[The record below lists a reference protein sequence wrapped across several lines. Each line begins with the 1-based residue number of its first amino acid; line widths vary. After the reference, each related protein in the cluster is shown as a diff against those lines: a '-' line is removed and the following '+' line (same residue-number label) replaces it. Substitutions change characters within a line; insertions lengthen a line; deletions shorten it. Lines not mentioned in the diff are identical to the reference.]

1 MSAQEHD
8 DAPETLSTA
17 VKSTCSLCSYHLVGQ
32 ASGPARFCSGCGIL
46 LSLDP
51 SQATPPKRVLIAYD
65 THSVRR
71 LLSSIVHSLGHAPM
85 EAVDGEEAL
94 QIARATQPDFAI
106 LDMHM
111 PKKNGLQVLEEFRL
125 DDKLKDMPV
134 IIVARDTNV
143 DLVKKARQLKALDYI
158 HKDAYYDPND
168 LRKRLDKYL

>member
-1 MSAQEHD
+1 MNSAEGKDEQ
-8 DAPETLSTA
+8 ETLSTV
-17 VKSTCSLCSYHLVGQ
+17 VKFTCPLCSYHLVGQ
-32 ASGPARFCSGCGIL
+32 ASGKALFCSGCGIL

-51 SQATPPKRVLIAYD
+51 SSATPPKRVLIADD

-71 LLSSIVHSLGHAPM
+71 LLSGIVHSLGHAPM
-85 EAVDGEEAL
+85 EASDGEEAL

-111 PKKNGLQVLEEFRL
+111 PNKNGLQVLEELRS
-125 DDKLKDMPV
+125 DETLKDMPV

-143 DLVKKARQLKALDYI
+143 SLVRKARQLKALDYI
-158 HKDAYYDPND
+158 HKDAYYDPKE

>member
-1 MSAQEHD
+1 MNSPTADGEQK
-8 DAPETLSTA
+8 TLSTI
-17 VKSTCSLCSYHLVGQ
+17 VNFTCPLCSFHLVGQ
-32 ASGPARFCSGCGIL
+32 ASSSALFCSGCGIL

-51 SQATPPKRVLIAYD
+51 SEATPPKRVLIADD

-71 LLSSIVHSLGHAPM
+71 LLSGIVHSLGHAPM

-111 PKKNGLQVLEEFRL
+111 PKKNGLQVLEEFRR

-143 DLVKKARQLKALDYI
+143 DLVKKARLLKALDYI
-158 HKDAYYDPND
+158 HKDAYYDPNE